1 MDKSNTWQPMSHV
14 KMLNHV
20 IINRKNVLTNSYN
33 IQQPLISQTHVS
45 VCFHF
50 YTRMP
55 LMEQCELNYTAQR

>member
-1 MDKSNTWQPMSHV
+1 MSHV

-33 IQQPLISQTHVS
+33 IQQPLISQTH
-45 VCFHF
+45 F